1 VTDRDVERLLAEQ
14 IRYYEDRAPIYE
26 DLWFRRGPYDM
37 GAEWNATW
45 FRETTV
51 VEAAVDELDA
61 TGSVL
66 ELACGSGL
74 WTRRL
79 APRARRYVGVDAAPA
94 MLALN
99 AERAVD
105 LSVELIHADVFTW
118 EPSDGELFD
127 LIFFGF
133 FLSHVPPDRFERWWE
148 RLRSWLASNGA
159 VCFVDDVAAPDRPR
173 SSDRIE
179 GGPEFA
185 HRRRL
190 PGGRREY
197 TIVKVFYEPHQL
209 ASRLLWMGWEAEV
222 QSTGE
227 HLLYGSARP
236 R

>member
-14 IRYYEDRAPIYE
+14 IRYYEDRAPVYE

-37 GAEWNATW
+37 GADWNATW
-45 FRETTV
+45 FRETAA

-79 APRARRYVGVDAAPA
+79 APGARRYLGVDAAPA

-99 AERAVD
+99 AQRAVD
-105 LSVELIHADVFTW
+105 LPVELVNADVFAW
-118 EPSDGELFD
+118 EPSGGERFD

-133 FLSHVPPDRFERWWE
+133 FLSHVPPDRFEGWWE
-148 RLRSWLASNGA
+148 RLGGWLASSG
-159 VCFVDDVAAPDRPR
+159 VVSFVDDVAAPDRPR
-173 SSDRIE
+173 SSDGIE
-179 GGPEFA
+179 DGPTFA

-190 PGGRREY
+190 PGDEKEY
-197 TIVKVFYEPHQL
+197 AIVKVFHEPGEL
-209 ASRLLWMGWEAEV
+209 ASRLQRMGWDAEV
-222 QSTGE
+222 LSTGK
-227 HLLYGSARP
+227 HFLVGSARP